1 MIRTKNDKTK
11 PTEIIINYYHCLVWL
26 NEATL
31 FTVNG
36 DKTWGG
42 KHNKSI
48 QRGKF
53 IYILLFIYFQYFSGI
68 VYEVFAIPVGNTHFL
83 HGENTARILGH
94 WFS

>member
-53 IYILLFIYFQYFSGI
+53 IYYYLFIFNILVVLFMRYLLYLW
-68 VYEVFAIPVGNTHFL
+68 ETHISYMGKTQLEF
-83 HGENTARILGH
+83 
-94 WFS
+94 